1 MIILHNNLNIHYQK
15 KVLDSINQ
23 ISEEYSYFLSTDE
36 HPKMSL
42 IGDVSSDLKYIFPS
56 PFSKEEL
63 YENLFKQFEIQYS
76 LIDKPKDPY
85 LKFNFKKEKKL
96 TFTTGYG
103 IIVSNS
109 NLLVLDVDN
118 QYQLEEL
125 KSICSNIITN
135 CKFKRINTDN
145 QNRLHLYYKKPK
157 DFNPSEKIRRIN
169 LKKTNLWVCGMN
181 CTKDLIF
188 GLDTAHFF
196 RNPHFNY
203 ELVGHMDDITECPSE
218 IIHRIIESEKRYDYF
233 HSNSRGKTTT

>member
-1 MIILHNNLNIHYQK
+1 MISIHNDLHINYQK
-15 KVLDSINQ
+15 KVLDSICQ
-23 ISEEYSYFLSTDE
+23 ISEEYSYFLVTDE
-36 HPKMSL
+36 HLKNSL
-42 IGDVSSDLKYIFPS
+42 IGDVSSDLKCIFPS
-56 PFSKEEL
+56 PFSKKEL
-63 YENLFKQFEIQYS
+63 CENLFKKFEMQYS
-76 LIDKPKDPY
+76 LIDEPKNPY
-85 LKFNFKKEKKL
+85 LKSNYKKEKKL

-109 NLLVLDVDN
+109 NLLVLDIDN

-125 KSICSNIITN
+125 KSICPNIITD

-157 DFNPSEKIRRIN
+157 NFNPSEKIRRIN
-169 LKKTNLWVCGMN
+169 LNRKTLWVCGMN

-188 GLDTAHFF
+188 GLDTAHLF

-218 IIHRIIESEKRYDYF
+218 IIHRIIECEKRYEYF
-233 HSNSRGKTTT
+233 YNNSRE